1 MFDSAGRCL
10 PTKHNIH
17 VDDNLLGEVKAYMHQ
32 ALALGFE
39 STFTIMGHPCPS
51 VSPVPV
57 NLDKL
62 EELMVSPLQILLAFS
77 KHTRDDC
84 LHLGRVLQRGL
95 GTSYSHLALP
105 LGKFHSQGARIVS
118 RQAWTHRPSLSPL
131 LFLHVKSLLVPCLCT
146 TRESSLP
153 HQLFQVLLCTH

>member
-1 MFDSAGRCL
+1 VFDSAGRCL

-17 VDDNLLGEVKAYMHQ
+17 VDDNLLGKVKAYMHQ

-77 KHTRDDC
+77 KHTRDDR
-84 LHLGRVLQRGL
+84 LHLRRILQGGL
-95 GTSYSHLALP
+95 GTSYNHLALP
-105 LGKFHSQGARIVS
+105 PGKFHGQGAWIVS
-118 RQAWTHRPSLSPL
+118 RHAWTHWRFFPNRPSHRTILI
-131 LFLHVKSLLVPCLCT
+131 
-146 TRESSLP
+146 
-153 HQLFQVLLCTH
+153 